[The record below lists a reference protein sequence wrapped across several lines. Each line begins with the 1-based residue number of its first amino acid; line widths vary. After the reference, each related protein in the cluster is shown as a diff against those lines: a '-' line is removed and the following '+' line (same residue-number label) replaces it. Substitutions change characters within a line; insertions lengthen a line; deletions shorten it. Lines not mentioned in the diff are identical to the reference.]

1 MPSNNENNKV
11 NIFES
16 IERRFLSGDYELAE
30 LRKLDINKKE
40 VYQFYG
46 YLKQDKVLNIKF
58 KGFIKQ
64 RKDNTNNI
72 TGIITSFYSE
82 TNETNLHG
90 ASCCAARSG
99 RSRIDGYRRFAALGG
114 LLPQADRPPRL
125 SGSKSPCRKT
135 RYPLCGFVSATKK
148 QASGK

>member
-82 TNETNLHG
+82 TNETNFDNYICISLTKPEIKKILEIMN
-90 ASCCAARSG
+90 SDDS
-99 RSRIDGYRRFAALGG
+99 YF
-114 LLPQADRPPRL
+114 RL
-125 SGSKSPCRKT
+125 SET
-135 RYPLCGFVSATKK
+135 FTVSYR
-148 QASGK
+148 

>member
-1 MPSNNENNKV
+1 MPSNNKNNKIS
-11 NIFES
+11 IFES
-16 IERRFLSGDYELAE
+16 IERKFLSGDYEVAE

-72 TGIITSFYSE
+72 TGIITSFHFEANEANFDNYICINLSKPEIKKILEIMNSDDSYFRLSE
-82 TNETNLHG
+82 TFTV
-90 ASCCAARSG
+90 S
-99 RSRIDGYRRFAALGG
+99 YRQKR
-114 LLPQADRPPRL
+114 
-125 SGSKSPCRKT
+125 
-135 RYPLCGFVSATKK
+135 
-148 QASGK
+148 

>member
-1 MPSNNENNKV
+1 MPSNDKNNKV

-64 RKDNTNNI
+64 RKDNTNNV

-82 TNETNLHG
+82 TNETNFDNYICINL
-90 ASCCAARSG
+90 SKPEIKKILEIMNSDD
-99 RSRIDGYRRFAALGG
+99 SYF
-114 LLPQADRPPRL
+114 RL
-125 SGSKSPCRKT
+125 SET
-135 RYPLCGFVSATKK
+135 FTVSYRQKR
-148 QASGK
+148 

>member
-1 MPSNNENNKV
+1 MSSNNKNNKV
-11 NIFES
+11 SIFES

-64 RKDNTNNI
+64 SKDNTNNI
-72 TGIITSFYSE
+72 TGIITSFHFEANEANFDNYICINLSKPEIKKILEIMNSDDSYFRLSE
-82 TNETNLHG
+82 TFTV
-90 ASCCAARSG
+90 S
-99 RSRIDGYRRFAALGG
+99 YRQKR
-114 LLPQADRPPRL
+114 
-125 SGSKSPCRKT
+125 
-135 RYPLCGFVSATKK
+135 
-148 QASGK
+148 

>member
-1 MPSNNENNKV
+1 MSSNDKNNKV
-11 NIFES
+11 SIFKS
-16 IERRFLSGDYELAE
+16 IERKFLSGDYEVAE

-72 TGIITSFYSE
+72 TGIITSFHFETNDANFDNYICINLSKPEIKKILEIMNSDDSYFRLSE
-82 TNETNLHG
+82 TFTV
-90 ASCCAARSG
+90 S
-99 RSRIDGYRRFAALGG
+99 YRQKR
-114 LLPQADRPPRL
+114 
-125 SGSKSPCRKT
+125 
-135 RYPLCGFVSATKK
+135 
-148 QASGK
+148 

>member
-1 MPSNNENNKV
+1 MPSNDKNNKV

-30 LRKLDINKKE
+30 LRKLDINEKE

-82 TNETNLHG
+82 TNETNFDNYICINLTKPEIKKILEIMN
-90 ASCCAARSG
+90 SDDS
-99 RSRIDGYRRFAALGG
+99 YF
-114 LLPQADRPPRL
+114 RL
-125 SGSKSPCRKT
+125 SET
-135 RYPLCGFVSATKK
+135 FTVSYR
-148 QASGK
+148 

>member
-1 MPSNNENNKV
+1 MSSNNKNNKV
-11 NIFES
+11 SIFES

-72 TGIITSFYSE
+72 TGIITSFHFEANEANFDNYICINLSKPEIKKILEIMNSDDSYFRLSE
-82 TNETNLHG
+82 TFTV
-90 ASCCAARSG
+90 S
-99 RSRIDGYRRFAALGG
+99 YRQKR
-114 LLPQADRPPRL
+114 
-125 SGSKSPCRKT
+125 
-135 RYPLCGFVSATKK
+135 
-148 QASGK
+148 

>member
-82 TNETNLHG
+82 TNETNFDNYICINLTKPEIKKILEIMN
-90 ASCCAARSG
+90 SDDS
-99 RSRIDGYRRFAALGG
+99 YF
-114 LLPQADRPPRL
+114 RL
-125 SGSKSPCRKT
+125 SET
-135 RYPLCGFVSATKK
+135 FTVSYR
-148 QASGK
+148 

>member
-1 MPSNNENNKV
+1 MSSNNKNNKV
-11 NIFES
+11 SIFES
-16 IERRFLSGDYELAE
+16 IERRFISGDYELAE

-72 TGIITSFYSE
+72 TGIITSFHFEANEANFDNYICINLSKPEIKKILEIMNSDDSYFRLSE
-82 TNETNLHG
+82 TFTV
-90 ASCCAARSG
+90 S
-99 RSRIDGYRRFAALGG
+99 YRQKR
-114 LLPQADRPPRL
+114 
-125 SGSKSPCRKT
+125 
-135 RYPLCGFVSATKK
+135 
-148 QASGK
+148 